1 MKTIITT
8 AAFVALSATA
18 ALANSPQ
25 GCGPELQFTAGITEG
40 GQEDHSSANLGI
52 ALVFELGKEQACKRH
67 NAGLRDLQIREIHK
81 KDAEIA
87 KLISETERNRL
98 RNISQEAAADV
109 DTVQALKDKV
119 TFCTLFD
126 ETSPASITDFC
137 GDLIGITPKG

>member
-8 AAFVALSATA
+8 AAFVVLSATA

-25 GCGPELQFTAGITEG
+25 GCGPELQFTAGVTEG
-40 GQEDHSSANLGI
+40 GQADHSSSNIGI
-52 ALVFELGKEQACKRH
+52 ALVFELGKKQACEQH
-67 NAGLRDLQIREIHK
+67 NVNLRDIQLRDIRK

-87 KLISETERNRL
+87 KLASETERNRL
-98 RNISQEAAADV
+98 RNISQQASADI
-109 DTVQALKDKV
+109 DTVQAFKDKV